1 MTLQER
7 LKADLYQAM
16 RKGDTHRK
24 EAIRMIRAAVQN
36 AEIEWQRP
44 VSDEEVQGLIA
55 REIKRRVEAIEL
67 FRKGHRD
74 DLVASEEIEV
84 AILRE
89 YLPQQLGR
97 EQVTEVVQRIVS
109 ETGASGPAQMGP
121 VMRQVMAELKGK
133 ADGRLVNEIVR
144 EVLGQ

>member
-7 LKADLYQAM
+7 LTADLYNAM
-16 RKGDTHRK
+16 RQGDTHRK
-24 EAIRMIRAAVQN
+24 EAIRMVKSAVQY
-36 AEIEWQRP
+36 AEIEWKRP
-44 VSDEEVQGLIA
+44 ASDAEVEGLIA

-74 DLVASEEIEV
+74 DLVAQEEIEV

-89 YLPQQLGR
+89 YLPQQLDR
-97 EQVTEVVQRIVS
+97 EQIAEIVRRIAS
-109 ETGASGPAQMGP
+109 EMGASGPAQMGP
-121 VMRQVMAELKGK
+121 VMRQAMAELKGK

>member
-7 LKADLYQAM
+7 LTADLYAAM

-24 EAIRMIRAAVQN
+24 EAIRMVRAAVQN

-44 VSDEEVQGLIA
+44 ATDEDVQNLIS

-74 DLVASEEIEV
+74 DLVADEEIEV

-89 YLPQQLGR
+89 YLPQQLNR
-97 EQVTEVVQRIVS
+97 EQITEVVRRIVG
-109 ETGASGPAQMGP
+109 EMGASGPAQMGL
-121 VMRQVMAELKGK
+121 VMRQAMAELKGK
-133 ADGRLVNEIVR
+133 ADGRLVNEVVR

>member
-24 EAIRMIRAAVQN
+24 EAIRMVRAAVQN
-36 AEIEWQRP
+36 AEIEWQRTA
-44 VSDEEVQGLIA
+44 SDEDVQNLIA
-55 REIKRRVEAIEL
+55 REVKRRLEAIEL
-67 FRKGHRD
+67 FRKGHRE
-74 DLVASEEIEV
+74 DLVAQEEIEV
-84 AILRE
+84 AILQE

-97 EQVTEVVQRIVS
+97 EQITEVVQRIVS
-109 ETGASGPAQMGP
+109 ETGASGPSQMGL
-121 VMRQVMAELKGK
+121 VMRQAMAELKGK
-133 ADGRLVNEIVR
+133 ADGRLVNQIVR